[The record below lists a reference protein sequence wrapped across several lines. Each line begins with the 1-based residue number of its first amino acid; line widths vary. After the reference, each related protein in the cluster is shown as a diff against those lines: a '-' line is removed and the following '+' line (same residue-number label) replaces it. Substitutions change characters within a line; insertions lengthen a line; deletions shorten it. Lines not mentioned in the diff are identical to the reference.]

1 MDTSPACPGQENH
14 PTLTSLPVEIQEIIL
29 SQLDSFRTLEYI
41 AVTCRTFKDLVLYH
55 PQGIIDRI
63 LESVIP
69 DEVFPE
75 AITFFEAS
83 RLPTTNAEIVQEL
96 LGRYFTS
103 LKGNMGP
110 RPRFSLSEA
119 TALEKYHQ
127 LIQRFTQIFIS
138 TALSKHPITGDE
150 VKPPW
155 LVTKREQYRIQRAL
169 YRFELYW
176 KLFKRLEKKDRS
188 QRHPQL
194 AITLQHHS
202 KLYFDHFAPWEN
214 EQIICIQDFLLR
226 IVDEAFND
234 VAAHDVE
241 WGEWG
246 IKYNEGYKALSIN
259 RFRCNYISLGL
270 HFIFRLGGTQK
281 FEHRRELLNP
291 HRNVQLASI
300 DRALKQHKPPYIDR
314 VPLSRYSG
322 ERLKHDIQKPGV
334 RDDRGPAEVWR
345 ATHLAMSSYNFVMA
359 DDHIPLRE
367 RGYVMWDYSR
377 LSNWGL
383 LRVPWQ
389 PPPREPPEVAR
400 DMREKVLRSHQRRTE
415 IYLEGGRGWWSEED
429 ESRVIYRRK

>member
-226 IVDEAFND
+226 IVDE
-234 VAAHDVE
+234 
-241 WGEWG
+241 GESW
-246 IKYNEGYKALSIN
+246 K
-259 RFRCNYISLGL
+259 
-270 HFIFRLGGTQK
+270 
-281 FEHRRELLNP
+281 
-291 HRNVQLASI
+291 QLAIIIICFFS
-300 DRALKQHKPPYIDR
+300 
-314 VPLSRYSG
+314 
-322 ERLKHDIQKPGV
+322 
-334 RDDRGPAEVWR
+334 
-345 ATHLAMSSYNFVMA
+345 
-359 DDHIPLRE
+359 
-367 RGYVMWDYSR
+367 
-377 LSNWGL
+377 GL
-383 LRVPWQ
+383 LYIQRLTMLLHTMWSGVNGGLNIMK
-389 PPPREPPEVAR
+389 
-400 DMREKVLRSHQRRTE
+400 DTKLCRSTGSDATM
-415 IYLEGGRGWWSEED
+415 YVSVSNTNLLSG
-429 ESRVIYRRK
+429 